1 MKELIEGVHYY
12 INDTG
17 YVVLSEQYHRE
28 RGYCCGNGCLHCP
41 FRYEAVPEPRRSQLL
56 AREQTGSGASQNPG
70 KRVDAICT
78 ETRPYLQGASDESQA
93 QFSPDGLWVAYAS
106 TESGQPE
113 VYVQPFPATG
123 AKWQVSVGG
132 GEQPRWRRDG
142 KEVFYLAEDD
152 SSVHAN
158 LRESKAQSAAKPEA

>member
-56 AREQTGSGASQNPG
+56 AREQTGPGATQNPG
-70 KRVDAICT
+70 KR
-78 ETRPYLQGASDESQA
+78 G
-93 QFSPDGLWVAYAS
+93 
-106 TESGQPE
+106 
-113 VYVQPFPATG
+113 
-123 AKWQVSVGG
+123 
-132 GEQPRWRRDG
+132 
-142 KEVFYLAEDD
+142 
-152 SSVHAN
+152 N
-158 LRESKAQSAAKPEA
+158 